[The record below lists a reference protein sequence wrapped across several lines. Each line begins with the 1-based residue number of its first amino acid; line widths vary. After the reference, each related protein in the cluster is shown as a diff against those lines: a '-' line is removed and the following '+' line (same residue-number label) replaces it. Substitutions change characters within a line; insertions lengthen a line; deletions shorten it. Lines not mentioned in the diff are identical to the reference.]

1 MALRCWPGRLDFA
14 VTLVWETWAHELR
27 ELGAWPGERKR
38 RKGVNALS
46 QGLGQG
52 EELAPSPLLLPEVP

>member
-14 VTLVWETWAHELR
+14 VTLVWETRAHGLR
-27 ELGAWPGERKR
+27 ELGSWPGERKR

-52 EELAPSPLLLPEVP
+52 EELAP